1 MPDAKLK
8 IVSIVE
14 SFAAVVCLADPVS
27 AFEREWH
34 LGGGVGFASAA
45 SNYGAGPAL
54 GVHGAYGI
62 SDVFDVRLEL
72 LGSHHSYEVSGASEE
87 TQLFS
92 AAALL
97 SYKVDIIAWVPHFGA
112 GIGYYHFTTAP
123 PSGNAF
129 RRDDVGLAVEGGLD
143 YAVSRHF
150 GLGGGIRFD
159 MPINDLGAARY
170 FALLLRAEY
179 RWGW

>member
-1 MPDAKLK
+1 MPGANAKL
-8 IVSIVE
+8 ISIL
-14 SFAAVVCLADPVS
+14 ALGAVASYAGTAS

-45 SNYGAGPAL
+45 SGYGAGPAFGL
-54 GVHGAYGI
+54 HAAYGV

-72 LGSHHSYEVSGASEE
+72 MGSHHGYEVAEVE
-87 TQLFS
+87 QDTEILS

-97 SYKVDIIAWVPHFGA
+97 SYKVDIISWVPHFGA
-112 GIGYYHFTTAP
+112 GVGYYHFTTDP
-123 PSGNAF
+123 PDGNAF
-129 RRDDVGLAVEGGLD
+129 RRDDVGLAIEGGLD

-150 GLGGGIRFD
+150 GLGVGARFD
-159 MPINDLGAARY
+159 MPFNDLGAARY